1 MAESGLVG
9 KTIAQFRIDRVL
21 GQGGMGAVYQATDI
35 NLERPVALKVMHP
48 HLSVQ
53 EPFQKR
59 FLQEARAAASLDH
72 SGIVRVLSFDLVD
85 GQLIL
90 VMEFV
95 TGGSLRDHLNKLAEE
110 AGTMELADA
119 ISYIRQIADALH
131 YAHQQGMTHRDI
143 KPDNI
148 LMKPDLEGD
157 GFRPLITDFG
167 LAKLAESNLHSM
179 SGQPVGTYAYMSPEQ
194 AAAERV
200 DARADIYSLGIMLFE
215 MVVGRLPYQPRSITE
230 AIRMHTREALPKPSE
245 MRPGISTELERAIVK
260 SLAKNPNDRY
270 QTAGEMSRDLMRLS
284 GGSPASK
291 PVEAP
296 VSERAPTAA
305 MPEAPAPAPA
315 YKPEPA
321 KPGQGSVDRLVI
333 YSNSQPTRTILLDK
347 PVLIIGRDA
356 ERDVQL
362 TGGKVS
368 RSHARLERGAD
379 GKLRITDL
387 GSTNGS
393 WLNDVPLV
401 ANTPQVFDPGH
412 TVRIGEHYLRVE
424 PAGSASVGADPN
436 LTGLQGVPPQYPP
449 SQPAY
454 PPAPAAPVYSP
465 PPPQPQQPQPY
476 SPQPYSPPSQ
486 PPAYQPQPS
495 SPYPSAAPQYS
506 SVPPAYGSTPP
517 QYSST
522 PPAYAS
528 TPGGSMPPGSP
539 MLDNPDTQQIGLTL
553 MATMVRV
560 EAGSMATLAFEVKND
575 SRLVDHFVV
584 QVNGLPEE
592 WVVPPSQPLYLMPG
606 SRDTAQI
613 TFRPPRNSKSKAG
626 AHPFEVRVV
635 ARAQNLYS
643 PAEQATLVI
652 APFQLYTTELA
663 PIRVKRRG
671 KVEVTLTNRGNAPES
686 YTLYARDREQN
697 INYELAATAITL
709 EPGQTEYVG
718 IRIAPKKPIYFGAT
732 ESYMYEVGVSPAE
745 DSETVQRL
753 SGELVN
759 QPYITKAMIF
769 GLLATIGLISGLVAY
784 LMGLAQQAQVVNA
797 TATLEIQA
805 TVNADATAAWLA
817 ADDDGDGLTNAREL
831 ELGTDLNNPDTD
843 GDGLS
848 DGEEVM
854 VWGTNPTLRDTDG
867 DTLSDGQEANDLGTS
882 PTNVDTDGDGMND
895 NVDPDP
901 LRPPGTEVPTETP
914 IPTAGPNDCAGSPSP
929 TRLSIEMTARV
940 GIGGVPNRMRA
951 EPDPGAAML
960 TQVPPGDLFRVVGGP
975 VCDTTQFLR
984 WWEVTY
990 QGITGWMAEGVGD
1003 RYFVEDPNAPP
1014 ESE

>member
-1 MAESGLVG
+1 
-9 KTIAQFRIDRVL
+9 
-21 GQGGMGAVYQATDI
+21 
-35 NLERPVALKVMHP
+35 
-48 HLSVQ
+48 
-53 EPFQKR
+53 
-59 FLQEARAAASLDH
+59 
-72 SGIVRVLSFDLVD
+72 
-85 GQLIL
+85 
-90 VMEFV
+90 
-95 TGGSLRDHLNKLAEE
+95 
-110 AGTMELADA
+110 
-119 ISYIRQIADALH
+119 
-131 YAHQQGMTHRDI
+131 
-143 KPDNI
+143 
-148 LMKPDLEGD
+148 
-157 GFRPLITDFG
+157 
-167 LAKLAESNLHSM
+167 
-179 SGQPVGTYAYMSPEQ
+179 MSPEQ

-215 MVVGRLPYQPRSITE
+215 MAVGRLPYQPRSITE

-245 MRPGISTELERAIVK
+245 LRPGLSADLERAIVK

-270 QTAGEMSRDLMRLS
+270 QTAGEMSRELMRLS
-284 GGSPASK
+284 QPSAASK

-296 VSERAPTAA
+296 APVRTPTAA

-315 YKPEPA
+315 YNPEPP
-321 KPGQGSVDRLVI
+321 KPSQMGFDRLI
-333 YSNSQPTRTILLDK
+333 IFSNGQPTRTVLLDK
-347 PVLIIGRDA
+347 PAFVIGRDA
-356 ERDVQL
+356 ERDIQL

-393 WLNDVPLV
+393 FLDDVPLV
-401 ANTPQVFDPGH
+401 ANTPHILEPGH

-424 PAGSASVGADPN
+424 PAGAAAAGVDPDM
-436 LTGLQGVPPQYPP
+436 TSLQGIPPSYPP
-449 SQPAY
+449 AQPAY
-454 PPAPAAPVYSP
+454 SPPAAAPQPPAPYVP
-465 PPPQPQQPQPY
+465 PAQPQPY
-476 SPQPYSPPSQ
+476 SPQPYAPSQ

-495 SPYPSAAPQYS
+495 SAPHPSAPPQYA
-506 SVPPAYGSTPP
+506 SVPPAYGSTPG

-528 TPGGSMPPGSP
+528 TPGASVPPGTP
-539 MLDNPDTQQIGLTL
+539 MLDRPDTQQIGLTL
-553 MATMVRV
+553 MATTVRV

-592 WVVPPSQPLYLMPG
+592 WIVLPSQPLYLMPG

-626 AHPFEVRVV
+626 AHPFEVRVI

-643 PAEQATLVI
+643 PAEQATLII

-663 PIRVKRRG
+663 PLRVKRRG
-671 KVEVTLTNRGNAPES
+671 KVEVTITNRGNAPES

-697 INYELAATAITL
+697 INYELASTAITL

-745 DSETVQRL
+745 DSETIQKL

-784 LMGLAQQAQVVNA
+784 LMGLMQQAQIAEA
-797 TATLEIQA
+797 TATLVAVA
-805 TVNADATAAWLA
+805 TENIVTQTAVAA
-817 ADDDGDGLTNAREL
+817 ADDDGDGLSNAKEL
-831 ELGTDLNNPDTD
+831 EIGSDPTKPDTD
-843 GDGLS
+843 GDGLN
-848 DGEEVM
+848 DGEET
-854 VWGTNPTLRDTDG
+854 VWGTDPTLRDTDN
-867 DTLSDGQEANDLGTS
+867 DTLSDGQEINDLQTS

-929 TRLSIEMTARV
+929 TRLSIGMTARV
-940 GIGGVPNRMRA
+940 GIGGVPNRIR
-951 EPDPGAAML
+951 EQPDPSATMI
-960 TQVPPGDLFRVVGGP
+960 TQAPPGGLFRVVGGP
-975 VCDTTQFLR
+975 VCDDTQFLR

-990 QGITGWMAEGVGD
+990 QGTTGWMAEGVGD
-1003 RYFVEDPNAPP
+1003 RYFVEDPNATPQP
-1014 ESE
+1014 E